1 MHVYPP
7 HPYVQYLSPDVNE
20 HRSLVLPQ
28 LKDLVLPETTT
39 TNQPA
44 SQPINQPTKTNKQT
58 SKQANKETK
67 KQKNKETNKQASKQT
82 NKRTNERTNKQT
94 NNNNSNNNNA
104 KSQTET
110 YMQKLARIWFVCIN
124 WPRCFG
130 LKAPPLN
137 HLRSP
142 QGTTSPWVTGRPKRE
157 NEKWIEM
164 LGLWWI
170 NIKKSSC
177 VTYKKIKL
185 YMFKRCCAPLIL

>member
-1 MHVYPP
+1 
-7 HPYVQYLSPDVNE
+7 
-20 HRSLVLPQ
+20 

-44 SQPINQPTKTNKQT
+44 SQSTNQPKQT
-58 SKQANKETK
+58 SKQASKQASKETK
-67 KQKNKETNKQASKQT
+67 KQTNKETNKQASRQ
-82 NKRTNERTNKQT
+82 TNERTNKQT
-94 NNNNSNNNNA
+94 NNNNNT

-110 YMQKLARIWFVCIN
+110 YMQKLARIWFVCKN

-142 QGTTSPWVTGRPKRE
+142 QGTTSPWVTGRQKRE

-164 LGLWWI
+164 LGL
-170 NIKKSSC
+170 
-177 VTYKKIKL
+177 
-185 YMFKRCCAPLIL
+185 